1 MLIEK
6 IGERGVIQDVRG
18 RVPHIQENLIQ
29 GAMIGI
35 PQDEASQLIRVAQR
49 RQRAINQ
56 PDDLADSDLG
66 RWTAELIA
74 ALGATHA
81 FNQAGI
87 SEFNQD

>member
-1 MLIEK
+1 LLIKK

-35 PQDEASQLIRVAQR
+35 PQDKAAQLFRVAQR

-56 PDDLADSDLG
+56 PNNLADSYLG
-66 RWTAELIA
+66 RCTAELIA
-74 ALGATHA
+74 ALSAPYA
-81 FNQAGI
+81 FNHAGI
-87 SEFNQD
+87 SQFNQD